1 MSNKKWTFEL
11 THQRIVLVQI
21 WGQKYEV
28 AMTLTMNVLFM
39 IVIALVKS
47 VDFMMM
53 TIANPNVVIMMM
65 RIFLGRQEND
75 HTTTCCST

>member
-1 MSNKKWTFEL
+1 
-11 THQRIVLVQI
+11 
-21 WGQKYEV
+21 
-28 AMTLTMNVLFM
+28 MTLTMNVLFM